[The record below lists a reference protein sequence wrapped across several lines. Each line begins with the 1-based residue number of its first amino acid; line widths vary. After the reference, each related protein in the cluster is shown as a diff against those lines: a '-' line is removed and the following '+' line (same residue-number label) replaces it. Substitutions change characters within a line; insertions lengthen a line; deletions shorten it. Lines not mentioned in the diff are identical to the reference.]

1 MEIVGKPFIV
11 PNVGKLERA
20 VSVMGG
26 TFLAY
31 TGAKRKDVLG
41 AGLALLG
48 ANLIRR
54 GVTGYCYTY
63 QYLGVRTAPVGQG
76 RNISIPYEMGVK
88 VERSITVNKPREVLF
103 QAWRDFENLPKFMKH
118 VKAVRAS
125 GENTSH
131 WVVSAPGGRT
141 VEWDAEIIN
150 LIPNEL
156 IAWRSLEGSAVQ
168 TAGSVHFSDATGGRG
183 TQIRISLQYNPPGG
197 IVGAFVAKFF
207 GEEPTRQ
214 IAEDL
219 ARFKS
224 MMESGQVPT
233 NEGQTSGRAAEAEAN
248 KAQKRSDEESV
259 RQASEESFPASD
271 APAYR

>member
-11 PNVGKLERA
+11 PNIGNLERA
-20 VSVMGG
+20 VSIMGG

-31 TGAKRKDVLG
+31 TGTKRKDLLG
-41 AGLALLG
+41 AGLALVG
-48 ANLIRR
+48 ANLLRR

-63 QYLGVRTAPVGQG
+63 QYLGIRTAPVGQG
-76 RNISIPYEMGVK
+76 RSVSIPYEMGVK
-88 VERSITVNKPREVLF
+88 VERSIAVNKPREAVF

-118 VKAVRAS
+118 VKAVRAT
-125 GENTSH
+125 GDNTSH

-150 LIPNEL
+150 MIPNKL
-156 IAWRSLEGSAVQ
+156 
-168 TAGSVHFSDATGGRG
+168 VHFTDATGGRG

-197 IVGAFVAKFF
+197 IVGAFVAKLF
-207 GEEPTRQ
+207 GEEPSKQ
-214 IAEDL
+214 VAEDL

-233 NEGQTSGRAAEAEAN
+233 NEGQTSGRAAEAEAS